1 VVAAAAVAVVFG
13 AIVIYANFI
22 NDPEDALTEADLE
35 AALVATT
42 EPDTAVDGTDDES
55 SPTTAT
61 TATTAAAS
69 TATTTTT
76 EAAPVDPGAEGR
88 WVATTESE
96 VGYRVTEV
104 LFGVNTEGVGRTDE
118 VEGELIIDNT
128 SITAVEF
135 SVDLESVTSDDG
147 RRDGQFRGRIMNVDQ
162 FPTATFVL
170 TEPIDLVAIPAPGEQ
185 ITATATG
192 DLTLRGITNEVVFN
206 VVAQRSEGRI
216 GVLGSIGVVFAD
228 YQIPNPSIAGITTE
242 DNGLLEFVLVF
253 TRP

>member
-1 VVAAAAVAVVFG
+1 MVAAAAVAVVFG

-35 AALVATT
+35 AALAAT

-55 SPTTAT
+55 SPT

-170 TEPIDLVAIPAPGEQ
+170 TEPIDLAAIPAPGEQ

-192 DLTLRGITNEVVFN
+192 DLTLRGITNEVVFD

-253 TRP
+253 IRP

>member
-1 VVAAAAVAVVFG
+1 MVFG

-42 EPDTAVDGTDDES
+42 EPDTPIDELDPATDPAED
-55 SPTTAT
+55 PTAIPP
-61 TATTAAAS
+61 AAA
-69 TATTTTT
+69 TVTTTTT
-76 EAAPVDPGAEGR
+76 TTTTTTDGPIPVETGVEGR
-88 WVATTESE
+88 WVATSDSE

-104 LFGVNTEGVGRTDE
+104 LFGVNTEGVGRTNE
-118 VEGELIIDNT
+118 VEGELVIDGT
-128 SITAVEF
+128 TITAVEF
-135 SVDLESVTSDDG
+135 TVDLDSVTSDDG
-147 RRDGQFRGRIMNVDQ
+147 RRDGQFRGRIMNVNQ
-162 FPTATFVL
+162 FPTATFAL
-170 TEPIDLVAIPAPGEQ
+170 TEPIDLAEIPAPGEQ

-192 DLTLRGITNEVVFN
+192 DLTLRGTTNEVVFD

-216 GVLGSIGVVFAD
+216 GVLGTIGVVFAD